1 MLFGFVGNT
10 IERFIRWRV
19 KSFENLVLFTIT
31 TEEEAE
37 KVGQIVATLNLEKQW
52 FVMISWEAPDAEAA
66 RERNRA
72 MRAELEQ
79 LRIRLAE
86 LEQVK

>member
-1 MLFGFVGNT
+1 MLFL
-10 IERFIRWRV
+10 IR
-19 KSFENLVLFTIT
+19 
-31 TEEEAE
+31 TEEDRAKVAE
-37 KVGQIVATLNLEKQW
+37 IVAGLNLEREW
-52 FVMISWEAPDAEAA
+52 FAVISWEAPDAEAA